1 MEVMITADKYRGRR
15 GYHGAELEL
24 PADRYAM
31 EDALQRARV
40 SENGGYTAVPREGW
54 SRFLNRAL
62 FDSGE
67 KTLEELNL
75 LAGLVSRMDEVS
87 LGAYE
92 GMVKLRQEED
102 ITHPVSIRELINAAY
117 NVNSFEFHPGVL
129 NDYDLGTICLQGE
142 MLDLVSSLPDEVY
155 ELLDE
160 EKVGAALRRG
170 EQGTFTPSGYVY
182 RSSKEWREV
191 YDGTHLPEQPE
202 SHDGSIA
209 LRLEHVDHA
218 PGTGDSVWLELPAD
232 GPAIEQAV
240 QSLGAASLDDCAIA
254 EVKSIVPLLQYQI
267 AGNEDIAKLNTL
279 AERLQAFD
287 RKTLVKYKA
296 VLELEVCNDLDLEL
310 DIARNLSC
318 YDYDTLIF
326 SPESFAEYILREAE
340 FDPDDPAFA
349 GFDFKDYGERCLRDS
364 GSVPTTYG
372 MIARNNRPFVHEYT
386 APQSPQSGMTLH

>member
-1 MEVMITADKYRGRR
+1 MKIMITADKLRGRR

-40 SENGGYTAVPREGW
+40 PENGGYAAVPREGW
-54 SRFLNRAL
+54 PRFLNRAL
-62 FDSGE
+62 LDSGK
-67 KTLEELNL
+67 KTLEELSL
-75 LAGLVSRMDEVS
+75 LAGLVSRLDEAS

-142 MLDLVSSLPDEVY
+142 MLDLISGLLDEVY

-160 EKVGAALRRG
+160 EKVGAALRRS

-182 RSSKEWREV
+182 RSSKEWQEV

-218 PGTGDSVWLELPAD
+218 PGTGESVWLELPAD
-232 GPAIEQAV
+232 GAAIEQAV
-240 QSLGAASLDDCAIA
+240 QSLGVASLDDCAIA

-267 AGNEDIAKLNTL
+267 AGNEDAEKLNTL

-310 DIARNLSC
+310 DIARNLTC

-349 GFDFKDYGERCLRDS
+349 GFDFKDYGERCLKES
-364 GSVPTTYG
+364 GSVPTVYG
-372 MIARNNRPFVHEYT
+372 MIARNSRPFVHEYT
-386 APQSPQSGMTLH
+386 ALQLPQSGMTMH